1 MVRPSALA
9 VLRLITGSNFGWL
22 FDRKVGGLRGKEFG
36 KVDRVLPAYVREEG
50 RRGSSQITPP
60 RPIRSLNGD
69 VARTRGLLRVSRPT
83 ITGEPVHDRATP
95 ALCQA
100 TTVAARPRDRP
111 TGRACRA
118 CPHR

>member
-60 RPIRSLNGD
+60 SHMRSLDGD

-83 ITGEPVHDRATP
+83 ITGVPGIDGAATALGLATP
-95 ALCQA
+95 D
-100 TTVAARPRDRP
+100 AARPR
-111 TGRACRA
+111 
-118 CPHR
+118 